1 ANRLIAMDFSLQR
14 IGDSSLHYFESGSD
28 SRVQL
33 LFLPGGMNPELWK
46 HQLKYFSR
54 VFRVAS
60 FQPTV
65 SYRDYDSE
73 VEAAKNI
80 LDQESMRNVVLVSHT
95 AGNALLKELES
106 EEEVVATVRTG
117 MTGDI
122 PVPPRTIYHALW
134 EFGCR
139 KPKIVKKLFFSSRT
153 DYQVIRNFSSDLEKP
168 GYADFKTFLEELD
181 GSKPV
186 KKAMVIHADDDRFSS
201 RERARSLGQNASV
214 SVLQDA
220 GTFSFYEKPQ
230 DYNKALH
237 DFLTKLEG
245 FVEKRETYR
254 AREKNR
260 SLKEFSEERL
270 EVKR

>member
-33 LFLPGGMNPELWK
+33 LFLPGGMNPGLWK

-65 SYRDYDSE
+65 SYRDFESE
-73 VEAAKNI
+73 VAAAEDV
-80 LDQESMRNVVLVSHT
+80 LDQDSMTDVVLISHT
-95 AGNALLKELES
+95 AGNATLKELEPR
-106 EEEVVATVRTG
+106 EEVVATVRTG
-117 MTGDI
+117 CIGEMKI
-122 PVPPRTIYHALW
+122 PPRMVYNALW
-134 EFGCR
+134 KLGCR
-139 KPKIVKKLFFSSRT
+139 KPKIVKKLFFSGLA
-153 DYQVIRNFSSDLEKP
+153 DYRVIRNFSSDLEKP
-168 GYADFKTFLEELD
+168 DYADFKTFLEELD
-181 GSKPV
+181 DSKPV
-186 KKAMVIHADDDRFSS
+186 KNALVVHAESDRFSS
-201 RERARSLGQNASV
+201 REKARSLGSNTSI

-230 DYNKALH
+230 EYNKALH
-237 DFLTKLEG
+237 DFLTKLEE
-245 FVEKRETYR
+245 FVEKRETFR

-260 SLKEFSEERL
+260 SLKEFSKERL